1 MVSDLVTEEELPQ
14 EIKNSF
20 EAWAEC
26 IAGALMKEEYLD
38 TIRKVGFKKVNI
50 VSESIYDIDVSKEL
64 MGKITSVQ
72 VEAYK

>member
-1 MVSDLVTEEELPQ
+1 MISDLVTEEELPQ

-20 EAWAEC
+20 EAWAGC
-26 IAGALMKEEYLD
+26 IAGALLKRTYLE
-38 TIRKVGFKKVNI
+38 TIEKAGFKKVKI
-50 VSESIYDIDVSKEL
+50 ISESTYDIDVSKEL